1 MAVSS
6 RPDASTKTGNMLL
19 DALGMD
25 EREAL
30 LADAK
35 TRPIVVGDAL
45 LRPGDRVDWVPFPVK
60 GSLSMITQPDNIPVE
75 AATIG
80 REGVASVHSALGS
93 HTSTQDLIS
102 QIEGEMITVPIAT
115 FTEQVHEGRLRDLI
129 YGYLE
134 ALVAQISLTAAC
146 NAVHH
151 LEQRCA
157 RWLLQTHDRVDSD
170 TFGLT
175 QEYLGVMLGVQR
187 PSVSIAQRTL
197 KQAGCITFSRG
208 SITVIDREG
217 LESVACSCY
226 ELIRT
231 EYSRLVPLTDRR

>member
-1 MAVSS
+1 MND
-6 RPDASTKTGNMLL
+6 RPDASRKTGTLLL
-19 DALGMD
+19 DALSVE
-25 EREAL
+25 EREVLFAE
-30 LADAK
+30 AK
-35 TRPIVVGDAL
+35 TRPITVGDVL
-45 LRPGDRVDWVPFPVK
+45 LRPDDRVTWVPFPIS
-60 GSLSMITQPDNIPVE
+60 GSLSMITQPDDIPVE

-80 REGVASVHSALGS
+80 REGAASVHSALGS
-93 HTSTQDLIS
+93 RTATQDLVS
-102 QIEGEMITVPIAT
+102 QIDGEMITVPVAT
-115 FTEQVHEGRLRDLI
+115 FAKLAQEGRLQDLV

-151 LEQRCA
+151 LDQRCA

-197 KQAGCITFSRG
+197 QAAGCITFSRG
-208 SITVIDREG
+208 SITVLDRDG
-217 LESVACSCY
+217 LESAACSCY

-231 EYSRLVPLTDRR
+231 QYSRLVPLSERR